1 MQEYYFGAFME
12 NCMDIFGNLNKTLSQ
27 GLDRARFEAERLQK
41 TLRLQSEISE
51 LKRQIDAKRQELGE
65 RAFEL
70 YKAGQIQSP
79 TLGTLVQSV
88 DALRSQITLKEEELK
103 QAQDEEYM
111 DPPQASGQPPA
122 ASQAAPPPQPSADT
136 RACPNCH
143 FIMPRNARF
152 CPQCGA
158 RVSA

>member
-1 MQEYYFGAFME
+1 
-12 NCMDIFGNLNKTLSQ
+12 MDILGNLNKTLSQ

-41 TLRLQSEISE
+41 TLRLQGEITE
-51 LKRQIDAKRQELGE
+51 LKRQIDAKRQELGD

-79 TLGTLVQSV
+79 TLGALVQSV
-88 DALRSQITLKEEELK
+88 DALRSQITLREEELK
-103 QAQDEEYM
+103 QAQDEAYVE
-111 DPPQASGQPPA
+111 PPQASAPPPSGGA
-122 ASQAAPPPQPSADT
+122 AESPASQSAPPPQPGADT
-136 RACPNCH
+136 RACPNCQ

-158 RVSA
+158 RVSP

>member
-1 MQEYYFGAFME
+1 
-12 NCMDIFGNLNKTLSQ
+12 MDILGNLNKTLSQ

-41 TLRLQSEISE
+41 TLRLQGEIND
-51 LKRQIDAKRQELGE
+51 LKRQIDTRRQELGD
-65 RAFEL
+65 RAFDL

-79 TLGTLVQSV
+79 TLGALVQSL

-103 QAQDEEYM
+103 RAQAEEYVEP
-111 DPPQASGQPPA
+111 PPQPGSASAPS
-122 ASQAAPPPQPSADT
+122 ASQAAPPPQPAADT
-136 RACPNCH
+136 RACPNCQ
-143 FIMPRNARF
+143 FVMPRNARF